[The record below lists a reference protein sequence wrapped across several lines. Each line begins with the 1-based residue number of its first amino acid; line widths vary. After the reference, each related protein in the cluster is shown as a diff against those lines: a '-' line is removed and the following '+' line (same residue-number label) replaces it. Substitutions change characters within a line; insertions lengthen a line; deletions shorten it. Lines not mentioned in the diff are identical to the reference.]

1 MLKIGAN
8 FFHEARSDLDL
19 MRGQS
24 MSQFYPKAI
33 LAALVS
39 LGTVSAFAEQVAAD
53 AGVWSGSLGVVN
65 KYVYRGS
72 EENDKPAVQAGLEY
86 AHNSGVFAG
95 YWGSM
100 LNYDPTD
107 ETQSHGFEHDFYV
120 GYGRELNEDW
130 SYKSQIMAY
139 VYQGG
144 GSVYN
149 EDRSEKRRTTGVDF
163 IHDVM
168 YKDLRVGMSVL
179 LSDADYGNAGDVY
192 LNAAHRYALPYDVS
206 LNTSVGFSVFNDSR
220 DDSLLT
226 TTEDFV
232 FTEARVGL
240 SKPIADTGIEF
251 STDYVWGGKNREGEH
266 MDDNVVVGLTYSF

>member
-1 MLKIGAN
+1 
-8 FFHEARSDLDL
+8 
-19 MRGQS
+19 

-39 LGTVSAFAEQVAAD
+39 LGTVPAFAEQVSAD
-53 AGVWSGSLGVVN
+53 TGVWSGSLGVVN

-107 ETQSHGFEHDFYV
+107 DTQSHGFEHDFYV
-120 GYGRELNEDW
+120 GYGRELNENW
-130 SYKSQIMAY
+130 SYKSQITAY

-163 IHDVM
+163 IQDIS
-168 YKDLRVGMSVL
+168 YKDLTASMAVL
-179 LSDADYGNAGDVY
+179 LSDVNYGNAGDVY
-192 LNAAHRYALPYDVS
+192 LNATYSYALPYDVS
-206 LNTSVGFSVFNDSR
+206 LNSSLGVSVFNDSR

-226 TTEDFV
+226 TTEDVV
-232 FTEARVGL
+232 FTEARLGL
-240 SKPIADTGIEF
+240 SKPIADTGFEIAA
-251 STDYVWGGKNREGEH
+251 DYVWGGKDREGEQ

>member
-1 MLKIGAN
+1 
-8 FFHEARSDLDL
+8 
-19 MRGQS
+19 

-39 LGTVSAFAEQVAAD
+39 LGTVPAFAEQVSAD
-53 AGVWSGSLGVVN
+53 TGVWSGSLGVVN

-100 LNYDPTD
+100 LNYDPTND
-107 ETQSHGFEHDFYV
+107 SQSHGFEHDFYV

-130 SYKSQIMAY
+130 SYKSQVMAY

-149 EDRSEKRRTTGVDF
+149 DDRSEKRRTTGVEF
-163 IHDVM
+163 IQDIS
-168 YKDLRVGMSVL
+168 YKDLTASMAVL
-179 LSDADYGNAGDVY
+179 LSDVNYGNAGDVY
-192 LNAAHRYALPYDVS
+192 LNATYSYALPYDVS
-206 LNTSVGFSVFNDSR
+206 LNSSLGVSVFNDSR

-226 TTEDFV
+226 TTEDVV
-232 FTEARVGL
+232 FTEARLGL
-240 SKPIADTGIEF
+240 SKPIADTGFEIAA
-251 STDYVWGGKNREGEH
+251 DYVWGGKDREGEQL
-266 MDDNVVVGLTYSF
+266 DDNVVVGLTYSF